1 RAPARRLALGPPR
14 RSRESQRTAD
24 RLLLAVTDAVPTYL
38 GSDGESR
45 FTDYYPAWFENLADD
60 VTIEGSL
67 LDGAVQRADAI
78 RTIIGATRGLNEP
91 RASNFAGPY
100 GDNRFL
106 EDYIS
111 RVRGEHLGAA
121 IVITFNAEGQTQ
133 HIAANYRPRSSLLV
147 LSRLMAEQLADTP

>member
-1 RAPARRLALGPPR
+1 V
-14 RSRESQRTAD
+14 S
-24 RLLLAVTDAVPTYL
+24 DAVPTYV

-45 FTDYYPAWFENLADD
+45 FTDYYPAWFDNLADD

-67 LDGAVQRADAI
+67 LDGAAQGADAV
-78 RTIIGATRGLNEP
+78 RTIIGAIRGFYEHQEF
-91 RASNFAGPY
+91 NFAGPY

-111 RVRGEHLGAA
+111 QVRGEHLGAA
-121 IVITFNAEGQTQ
+121 IVITFNAEGQTK

-147 LSRLMAEQLADTP
+147 LSRLMAETLADTPYADYFLK